1 MALNRLDPSAERLE
15 VPVEGGLAYANLC
28 RPFGV
33 QTPPYVDGRSL
44 VPVLDGSVTSWR
56 SAILLEAA
64 ANYSPAYR
72 GIRTVSTNTITRR
85 KYVEYSGGARELY
98 DLSADPYERTNRY
111 DPTTPPTDLASRLE
125 ALESCGADAAV
136 ACRTAEN
143 GP

>member
-1 MALNRLDPSAERLE
+1 MPTFLD
-15 VPVEGGLAYANLC
+15 LAGA
-28 RPFGV
+28 
-33 QTPPYVDGRSL
+33 QEPPYVDGRSL
-44 VPVLDGSVTSWR
+44 EPVLDGSVTSWR

-64 ANYSPAYR
+64 ANYSPAHR
-72 GIRTVSTNTITRR
+72 GIRTVNTNGITRH

-111 DPTTPPTDLASRLE
+111 NHTTPPHGLASRLH

-143 GP
+143 GPQ